1 MNVLLKLLYMFKFPW
16 VYANHM
22 FMGLCKSLSSLLSQC
37 WSGLLDTAFLDV
49 SVNPSRNLGW
59 IHLDILDE
67 AIHSARMDDLIQK
80 SWMTASRHPVRLT
93 VVIISWLIVVS
104 FREQIWRWECEEPV
118 YWPNHSLFR
127 PTDPAMHPGRSWRSW
142 NASLEPFSGSNVR
155 RSNMAGVPEVCGLT
169 DLWPVYPRP
178 PVCGRGLLLDAWPEQ
193 LNPKLSCHGSSFL
206 WCTVPGNLLNC
217 GPAPPPPAGSGTH
230 QNLDSKHILFR

>member
-1 MNVLLKLLYMFKFPW
+1 MQITCSW
-16 VYANHM
+16 VFANHYLVYYHNVEA
-22 FMGLCKSLSSLLSQC
+22 GCLIP
-37 WSGLLDTAFLDV
+37 
-49 SVNPSRNLGW
+49 PSWMSRL
-59 IHLDILDE
+59 IHPGILDE
-67 AIHSARMDDLIQK
+67 SILI
-80 SWMTASRHPVRLT
+80 SWMKPSILLEWMTSSRNPG
-93 VVIISWLIVVS
+93 W
-104 FREQIWRWECEEPV
+104 Q
-118 YWPNHSLFR
+118 
-127 PTDPAMHPGRSWRSW
+127 HPGILSGWLWWSYLDWLSSHFVNRSGVENVR
-142 NASLEPFSGSNVR
+142 NLYIDRIIPFSGQLTLQCIQAAPNVR